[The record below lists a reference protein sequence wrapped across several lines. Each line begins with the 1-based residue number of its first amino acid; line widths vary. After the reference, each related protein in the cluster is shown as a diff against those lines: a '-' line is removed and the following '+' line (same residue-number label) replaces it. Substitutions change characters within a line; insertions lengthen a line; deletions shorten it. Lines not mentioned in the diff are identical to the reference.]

1 MEFELLR
8 SIIHTY
14 LHIPFYYQKITRTG
28 TFNGRVA
35 QVVRESMPAAGNP
48 LKQSLWRHYVK
59 QYHEASCSVASVATV
74 VNGLGEVINGQA
86 GKITQFDL
94 LDKVKTGNWKKR
106 MSPGGD
112 NGKRGLP
119 LALLGEV
126 VRGSLEALR
135 LPFTSIETVDLR
147 KEPRPEPGKKE
158 TLRNRL
164 REFEALGN
172 GVVIAHFDQ
181 GAFVPE
187 LNIPHISPVGGYDDR
202 TDRVTVLDVDRYQSG
217 PYSIP
222 FERFYWGISKWYPLP
237 FRFLGLPNG
246 GYIYIKI

>member
-1 MEFELLR
+1 MLR
-8 SIIHTY
+8 SIIFTY
-14 LHIPFYYQKITRTG
+14 LHIPFYYHKLTRTG
-28 TFNGRVA
+28 TFDESVA
-35 QVVRESMPAAGNP
+35 KMVREQVPAAGNP
-48 LKQSLWRHYVK
+48 LKQSLWKHYVK

-74 VNGLGEVINGQA
+74 VNALGGIINGQA
-86 GKITQFDL
+86 GEVSQMDL

-106 MSPGGD
+106 MGPEGD

-119 LALLGEV
+119 LELFGEV
-126 VRGSLEALR
+126 VRGSLEAFQI
-135 LPFTSIETVDLR
+135 PFTSIETIDPR
-147 KEPRPEPGKKE
+147 KEPQPEQEKKE
-158 TLRNRL
+158 ALRNRL
-164 REFEALGN
+164 REFETLGN

-222 FERFYWGISKWYPLP
+222 FERFYWGISKWYPSL
-237 FRFLGLPNG
+237 FRFLGLSNG
-246 GYIYIKI
+246 GYVYIRL